1 MAIQQNVSNAN
12 FNINSPLFTQIVSMH
27 REKSSLPLQA
37 LLYAWAVSL
46 IDNNNSSVLNTAS
59 ESDAYAKYSSGLN
72 DLLSA
77 AQGLQFVQ
85 SPSLTATDPVVGY
98 TMELYQTITS
108 NGFTGGSIDPNT
120 SQPVMTLGQLQALT
134 ETIKTKIDTLSNT
147 TQKTQLRLQQ
157 VIGTLNT
164 GTETTSNMMS
174 KIFTG
179 LERITSNIGR

>member
-1 MAIQQNVSNAN
+1 MATTTAN
-12 FNINSPLFTQIVSMH
+12 SAKFSINSPLFTQVVSLH
-27 REKSSLPLQA
+27 HEKSSIPLQA

-46 IDNNNSSVLNTAS
+46 INNNNSSVLNTAS
-59 ESDAYAKYSSGLN
+59 ESDAYATYSTSLN
-72 DLLSA
+72 ELLSTV
-77 AQGLQFVQ
+77 QTLQFVQ
-85 SPSLTATDPVVGY
+85 SPSLTATDPVSGY
-98 TMELYQTITS
+98 NMELYQAVTSSGFNGGTIDGDT
-108 NGFTGGSIDPNT
+108 D
-120 SQPVMTLGQLQALT
+120 QPVMTLGELQALT